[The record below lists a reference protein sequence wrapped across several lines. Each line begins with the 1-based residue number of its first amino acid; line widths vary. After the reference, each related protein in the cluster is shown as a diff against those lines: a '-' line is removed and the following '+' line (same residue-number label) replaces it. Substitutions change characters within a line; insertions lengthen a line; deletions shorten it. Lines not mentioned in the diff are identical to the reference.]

1 MNNNQVQLA
10 FESLL
15 KKYETA
21 LIKLKHS
28 QESQEEKRTVVVPM
42 SSRTER
48 MYVDRIRMLE
58 KELTQ
63 LKDGVEPD
71 AYLHE
76 AARLL
81 VNSDFNKEDFS
92 EKDIFDKLQK
102 LSEEEVNRALGFWAV
117 PLPSED
123 NDKPTKPRY
132 TSKK

>member
-21 LIKLKHS
+21 LIKLKQS

-42 SSRTER
+42 SSKTER

-63 LKDGVEPD
+63 LKDGADPD

-123 NDKPTKPRY
+123 SDKPTKPRY